1 MAMVGPKRVPWFGSP
16 FFADIWDPF
25 EIGLPDLN
33 WEGVDDDNRADVDW
47 RETDKAHFFHADLPG
62 VKKEDVKVQVEDGN
76 ILQISGERQRKEKDD
91 TDDKWHRA
99 ERQSGSFS
107 RRFQLPE
114 NSKLDEIMCRLENGL
129 LSVMVPKK
137 ETEES
142 RKNARNVEVA

>member
-1 MAMVGPKRVPWFGSP
+1 M
-16 FFADIWDPF
+16 
-25 EIGLPDLN
+25 
-33 WEGVDDDNRADVDW
+33 
-47 RETDKAHFFHADLPG
+47 TG

-76 ILQISGERQRKEKDD
+76 ILQISGERRREEEDD

-99 ERQSGSFS
+99 ERQSGSFL